1 MLEQYRTVR
10 APGSREVVIRKSR
23 FIGHVMPVENEEEA
37 LQFIDTIKK
46 QHWNATHNCSA
57 YMIGERDEIQR
68 QSDDGEPGGTAGK
81 PILEVIR
88 SQQVKNVAIVVTR
101 YFGGIMLGAGG
112 LIRAYTDGA
121 VLALEAGEVITRV
134 LRREVFVEIEYTW
147 LGKVEN
153 ALRGR
158 NIQTGETLFT
168 DKVTLLCL
176 PRNDEGDAFIAWIT
190 DLTGGKPGLQKGG
203 GFTTAKGNKRWQEEQ
218 WNRSCRERE
227 YWRRRGIFSSPK
239 GTVPFRCAV
248 LASTW
253 GIATALYITISKRRL
268 NYSTQSL
275 SRISIMWPPC

>member
-1 MLEQYRTVR
+1 MLEQYKTVR
-10 APGSREVVIRKSR
+10 SSGSQEIVIRKSR
-23 FIGHVMPVENEEEA
+23 FIGHVMPVETEEEA
-37 LQFIDTIKK
+37 LQFIEDVKK

-68 QSDDGEPGGTAGK
+68 QSDDGEPSGTAGK

-121 VLALEAGEVITRV
+121 VQALEAGGVVTRV

-153 ALRGR
+153 ELRGR
-158 NIQTGETLFT
+158 GIKTGETLFT

-176 PRNDEGDAFIAWIT
+176 PRNEEGDAFTAWIT
-190 DLTGGKPGLQKGG
+190 DLTGGQ
-203 GFTTAKGNKRWQEEQ
+203 A
-218 WNRSCRERE
+218 
-227 YWRRRGIFSSPK
+227 
-239 GTVPFRCAV
+239 TV
-248 LASTW
+248 TE
-253 GIATALYITISKRRL
+253 GRRL
-268 NYSTQSL
+268 YFNEGE
-275 SRISIMWPPC
+275 